1 MRSDEAGGP
10 VPGGAAGPP
19 PGGTGAPAPS
29 GDPRVD
35 AVVARLDEL
44 AGLPVPAHVEVF
56 ADVHQGLQELLVSAD
71 GDHDNET
78 GTGTVP
84 SLGGMPRPGA
94 LQRPPAPGG
103 QQGGPGGVL

>member
-1 MRSDEAGGP
+1 MS
-10 VPGGAAGPP
+10 GGAGSS
-19 PGGTGAPAPS
+19 APT

-71 GDHDNET
+71 EDGD
-78 GTGTVP
+78 TVP

-94 LQRPPAPGG
+94 PGAGAPGPG
-103 QQGGPGGVL
+103 TPSPSTPSPSTSGPGTPGPGG